1 MRSSKLPDGAITS
14 AEETRGYQFTNG
26 EYAEFSS
33 ISEKEKQ
40 LWKIKEKHFTHTSNV
55 ERKTI

>member
-1 MRSSKLPDGAITS
+1 MNCEFTESSKKKRSLMRSSKLPDGAITS

-40 LWKIKEKHFTHTSNV
+40 L
-55 ERKTI
+55 